1 LRKRNGYN
9 YIYIIIFTIGVAI
22 GLIIDLIIWQK
33 LISDN
38 ITKFDIEIAK
48 LQAEL
53 EVYKD
58 KESEETDT

>member
-1 LRKRNGYN
+1 MD
-9 YIYIIIFTIGVAI
+9 IIIVCIIIFTIGIAI
-22 GLIIDLIIWQK
+22 GLIIGLILWLK
-33 LISDN
+33 TISDS

-58 KESEETDT
+58 KESEDKE